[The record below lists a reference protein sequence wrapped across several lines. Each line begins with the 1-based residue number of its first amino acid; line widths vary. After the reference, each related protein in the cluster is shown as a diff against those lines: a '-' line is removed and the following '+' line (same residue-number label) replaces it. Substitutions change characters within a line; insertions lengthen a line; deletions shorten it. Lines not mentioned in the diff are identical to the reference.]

1 MKDNFKSGFV
11 TIIGRPNVGKST
23 LMNHLIGQ
31 KIAITSNKPQTTRN
45 RIQTVYTDM
54 ERGQIVFLDTPGIH
68 QAKNKL
74 GEYMVNVAEHT
85 LSEVDVILW
94 LVEPSTFIGAGEQHI
109 IKQLKK
115 TKTPVILIINK
126 VDTVEREKILEY
138 IDAYRKVF
146 DFAEIVPASALRE
159 QNLDT
164 VVDVIFK
171 YLPYGPMFYD
181 EETVTEFEKA
191 YEPLRLYDRIL
202 KENFRKK
209 EHILSPEMEAVLAK
223 AGEMASSPDQIF
235 SAFSNADLRFQP
247 VTDEEENQVPLSHGT
262 FVGFLQSKD
271 RRVRKEAFEKYYAEY
286 EKHKNMLAATFGAN
300 LKQAAFFADV
310 RKYPSALAAS
320 LDGGN
325 IPVSVYD
332 KLLEAIHAKMP
343 AMYRYVAL
351 RKKLLGVDELHMY
364 DVYVSLTKEYEQ
376 KYTYEQAIEIVKK
389 ALAVLGDDYVALLD
403 KGFSERWVDVY
414 ENEGKKS
421 GAYSWGSYD
430 SHPYVLMSFNGNIDS
445 VFTLAHE
452 MGHSLHSWYS
462 NHTQPFTYAE
472 YRLFV
477 AEVASTCNEALLIR
491 YLLKHAKEKEE
502 KIFLLNYFLDQ
513 FKGTVFRQTMFAEFE
528 KRIHEKM
535 AEEGTLTAD
544 GISELYLSINKEYFG
559 PDMISDPQIAL
570 EWARIPHFY
579 TPFYVYQYATGFSAA
594 IAISSKILA
603 GEPGIVE
610 KYKQFLSGGCS
621 MDPID
626 LLKICGVDMTKP
638 EPVEEALDVFASY
651 VEELEK
657 LTAEA

>member
-1 MKDNFKSGFV
+1 
-11 TIIGRPNVGKST
+11 
-23 LMNHLIGQ
+23 
-31 KIAITSNKPQTTRN
+31 
-45 RIQTVYTDM
+45 
-54 ERGQIVFLDTPGIH
+54 
-68 QAKNKL
+68 
-74 GEYMVNVAEHT
+74 
-85 LSEVDVILW
+85 
-94 LVEPSTFIGAGEQHI
+94 
-109 IKQLKK
+109 
-115 TKTPVILIINK
+115 
-126 VDTVEREKILEY
+126 
-138 IDAYRKVF
+138 
-146 DFAEIVPASALRE
+146 
-159 QNLDT
+159 
-164 VVDVIFK
+164 
-171 YLPYGPMFYD
+171 
-181 EETVTEFEKA
+181 
-191 YEPLRLYDRIL
+191 
-202 KENFRKK
+202 
-209 EHILSPEMEAVLAK
+209 MEAVLAK

-491 YLLKHAKEKEE
+491 YLLKQCKEKKERAY
-502 KIFLLNYFLDQ
+502 LLNHFLES
-513 FKGTVFRQTMFAEFE
+513 FRATLFRQTMFAEFE
-528 KRIHEKM
+528 KTVHELG
-535 AEEGTLTAD
+535 AAGESLTSEKLC
-544 GISELYLSINKEYFG
+544 GIYQKLNEDYFG
-559 PDMISDPQIAL
+559 PDMVSDSEIGY
-570 EWARIPHFY
+570 EWERIPHFY

-594 IAISSKILA
+594 VAISRRIME
-603 GEPGIVE
+603 GEPGILE
-610 KYKQFLSGGCS
+610 GYKRFLSGGCS
-621 MDPID
+621 MEPVE
-626 LLKICGVDMTKP
+626 LLKLCGVDMS
-638 EPVEEALDVFASY
+638 ESRPVDQAMEFF
-651 VEELEK
+651 EELLDEFEVCMK
-657 LTAEA
+657 

>member
-1 MKDNFKSGFV
+1 MAEIKLKKREEMDPAYCWDLSSLFGSDEEFEKTEQELSKKIEAFRAKQGTMKESAEALYDVLSGLDDISRVFSSLYV
-11 TIIGRPNVGKST
+11 YASQKYHQDMGNQKYQGYAGKMDSMMAV
-23 LMNHLIGQ
+23 L
-31 KIAITSNKPQTTRN
+31 ADASS
-45 RIQTVYTDM
+45 
-54 ERGQIVFLDTPGIH
+54 F
-68 QAKNKL
+68 
-74 GEYMVNVAEHT
+74 
-85 LSEVDVILW
+85 
-94 LVEPSTFIGAGEQHI
+94 VEPE
-109 IKQLKK
+109 
-115 TKTPVILIINK
+115 
-126 VDTVEREKILEY
+126 ILE
-138 IDAYRKVF
+138 
-146 DFAEIVPASALRE
+146 L
-159 QNLDT
+159 
-164 VVDVIFK
+164 
-171 YLPYGPMFYD
+171 D

-452 MGHSLHSWYS
+452 
-462 NHTQPFTYAE
+462 A
-472 YRLFV
+472 
-477 AEVASTCNEALLIR
+477 
-491 YLLKHAKEKEE
+491 
-502 KIFLLNYFLDQ
+502 
-513 FKGTVFRQTMFAEFE
+513 
-528 KRIHEKM
+528 
-535 AEEGTLTAD
+535 
-544 GISELYLSINKEYFG
+544 
-559 PDMISDPQIAL
+559 
-570 EWARIPHFY
+570 
-579 TPFYVYQYATGFSAA
+579 
-594 IAISSKILA
+594 
-603 GEPGIVE
+603 
-610 KYKQFLSGGCS
+610 
-621 MDPID
+621 
-626 LLKICGVDMTKP
+626 
-638 EPVEEALDVFASY
+638 
-651 VEELEK
+651 
-657 LTAEA
+657 

>member
-1 MKDNFKSGFV
+1 MVPSKKMDEGRNMAEIKLKKREEMDPAYCWDLSSLFGSDEEFEKTEQELAKKIEAFRAKQGTMKESAKALYDVLSGLDDISRVFSSLYV
-11 TIIGRPNVGKST
+11 YASQKYHQDMGNQKYQGYAGKMDSMMAV
-23 LMNHLIGQ
+23 L
-31 KIAITSNKPQTTRN
+31 ADASS
-45 RIQTVYTDM
+45 
-54 ERGQIVFLDTPGIH
+54 F
-68 QAKNKL
+68 
-74 GEYMVNVAEHT
+74 
-85 LSEVDVILW
+85 
-94 LVEPSTFIGAGEQHI
+94 VEPE
-109 IKQLKK
+109 
-115 TKTPVILIINK
+115 
-126 VDTVEREKILEY
+126 ILE
-138 IDAYRKVF
+138 
-146 DFAEIVPASALRE
+146 L
-159 QNLDT
+159 
-164 VVDVIFK
+164 
-171 YLPYGPMFYD
+171 D

-430 SHPYVLMSFNGNIDS
+430 SHPYVLMSFDGTLNS
-445 VFTLAHE
+445 VLTLAHE
-452 MGHSLHSWYS
+452 MGHSIHSWYS
-462 NHTQPFTYAE
+462 NANQSYTYAG
-472 YRLFV
+472 YRIFV
-477 AEVASTCNEALLIR
+477 AEVASTCNEIL
-491 YLLKHAKEKEE
+491 
-502 KIFLLNYFLDQ
+502 LLNYMINEAKDRKEKFYLVNQ
-513 FKGTVFRQTMFAEFE
+513 LAERFRTTLFRQALFAEFE
-528 KRIHEKM
+528 WETYKLSWNGTPLTKDLLCGLYHE
-535 AEEGTLTAD
+535 LN
-544 GISELYLSINKEYFG
+544 SEYYGKETVI
-559 PDMISDPQIAL
+559 DSDIDH
-570 EWARIPHFY
+570 EWERIPHFY
-579 TPFYVYQYATGFSAA
+579 MQFYVYQYATGFSAA
-594 IAISSKILA
+594 MAIARRILA
-603 GEPGIVE
+603 GDPETKEG
-610 KYKQFLSGGCS
+610 YFRFLKGGCS
-621 MDPID
+621 RTPVELLKLVGLDMEEPEVVNEAVKVFKD
-626 LLKICGVDMTKP
+626 LLDEM
-638 EPVEEALDVFASY
+638 
-651 VEELEK
+651 EEL
-657 LTAEA
+657 A

>member
-1 MKDNFKSGFV
+1 MAESVKKRSEIEEQDTWKLEDMIESLEKFEE
-11 TIIGRPNVGKST
+11 
-23 LMNHLIGQ
+23 LMDGVEE
-31 KIAITSNKPQTTRN
+31 
-45 RIQTVYTDM
+45 RIQEY
-54 ERGQIVFLDTPGIH
+54 EAYRG
-68 QAKNKL
+68 KNL
-74 GEYMVNVAEHT
+74 ETSAEYLKNYLTYDESVDET
-85 LSEVDVILW
+85 LSLLYAYAMQRRDQDTSVSENQALVSRVQSLAVKAMAASSFADPEILSIPDEKMAEF
-94 LVEPSTFIGAGEQHI
+94 LASPELAHYK
-109 IKQLKK
+109 KQL
-115 TKTPVILIINK
+115 
-126 VDTVEREKILEY
+126 ERL
-138 IDAYRKVF
+138 
-146 DFAEIVPASALRE
+146 
-159 QNLDT
+159 
-164 VVDVIFK
+164 
-171 YLPYGPMFYD
+171 
-181 EETVTEFEKA
+181 
-191 YEPLRLYDRIL
+191 
-202 KENFRKK
+202 
-209 EHILSPEMEAVLAK
+209 LAK
-223 AGEMASSPDQIF
+223 KAHRLSEKEEAILAAASEISGTPSSVF
-235 SAFSNADLRFQP
+235 ALFNNADLKFEP
-247 VTDEEENQVPLSHGT
+247 VKDENGELVDVTHARYGKLIESR
-262 FVGFLQSKD
+262 D
-271 RRVRKEAFEKYYAEY
+271 RDVRE
-286 EKHKNMLAATFGAN
+286 
-300 LKQAAFFADV
+300 AAFHSLYASYRQFANTV
-310 RKYPSALAAS
+310 AANYEGNVKQGNFYARMRKYPSARAMYLA
-320 LDGGN
+320 GN
-325 IPVSVYD
+325 EIPEKVYD
-332 KLLEAIHAKMP
+332 NLIESVHNALPLMH
-343 AMYRYVAL
+343 RYMKF
-351 RKKLLGVDELHMY
+351 RKSYMNVSELHMY
-364 DVYVSLTKEYEQ
+364 DLYVPLTEDYE
-376 KYTYEQAIEIVKK
+376 KTYTYKEAQELILK
-389 ALAVLGDDYVALLD
+389 ALKPLGEEYLNLLRT
-403 KGFSERWVDVY
+403 GFENRWIDVY
-414 ENEGKKS
+414 ENEGKRS
-421 GAYSWGSYD
+421 GAYSNSAYGV
-430 SHPYVLMSFNGNIDS
+430 HPYVLMSFNGNIDS